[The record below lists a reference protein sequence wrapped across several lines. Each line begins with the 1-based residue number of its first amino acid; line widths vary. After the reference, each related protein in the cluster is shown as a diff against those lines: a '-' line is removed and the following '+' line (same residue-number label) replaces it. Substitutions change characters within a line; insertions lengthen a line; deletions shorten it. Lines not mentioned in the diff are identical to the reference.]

1 MQIRKML
8 AAFISFM
15 MIYPVV
21 SVSAFAVDETQIVT
35 DLVSPAYEYAAK
47 TENYLTITSS
57 TADCKSLCNGMAGV
71 TQITVEH
78 TLEKHWGLWIW
89 NEVDGASWTKTVYSD
104 TIRLSNTKSG
114 LDSGTYRLKSVFTLK
129 SSSGDT
135 EKSTV
140 YSDEKTVG

>member
-89 NEVDGASWTKTVYSD
+89 NEVDGASWTKTVD
-104 TIRLSNTKSG
+104 TRAISLVNTNPD
-114 LDSGTYRLKSVFTLK
+114 L
-129 SSSGDT
+129 
-135 EKSTV
+135 TV
-140 YSDEKTVG
+140 VHTG

>member
-89 NEVDGASWTKTVYSD
+89 NEVDGASWSHIISGSSGKVTNS
-104 TIRLSNTKSG
+104 KSG
-114 LDSGTYRLKSVFTLK
+114 LESGTYRLKSVFTLTTLN
-129 SSSGDT
+129 GET
-135 EKSTV
+135 ETITV
-140 YSDEKTVG
+140 YSDEKTRL

>member
-57 TADCKSLCNGMAGV
+57 TADCKSL
-71 TQITVEH
+71 
-78 TLEKHWGLWIW
+78 
-89 NEVDGASWTKTVYSD
+89 
-104 TIRLSNTKSG
+104 SNLRRQLHSI
-114 LDSGTYRLKSVFTLK
+114 
-129 SSSGDT
+129 
-135 EKSTV
+135 STDPSAFQA
-140 YSDEKTVG
+140 YALL